1 MKPSVPQRI
10 LTVWSMRRRGLHRG
24 HWQKHGIS
32 YTGKIWNGFPPFD
45 EARRKPLDADKLDQY
60 HIVFHYRRN
69 LRIGDRHIVE
79 VIEKWQE
86 LMA

>member
-10 LTVWSMRRRGLHRG
+10 LTVWSMRRAGVHRG

-32 YTGKIWNGFPPFD
+32 YTGKIWNGFPPF
-45 EARRKPLDADKLDQY
+45 EEERRKPIVGDKLFRY
-60 HIVFHYRRN
+60 NRVFRRRRN
-69 LRIGDRHIVE
+69 LRMEGKLSDTVK
-79 VIEKWQE
+79 KWQE

>member
-10 LTVWSMRRRGLHRG
+10 LKVWSMRRSGLYRG

-45 EARRKPLDADKLDQY
+45 ETRRKPLGLDKLHQY
-60 HIVFHYRRN
+60 HDVFHYRRN
-69 LRIGDRHIVE
+69 LRIGDPKLLK